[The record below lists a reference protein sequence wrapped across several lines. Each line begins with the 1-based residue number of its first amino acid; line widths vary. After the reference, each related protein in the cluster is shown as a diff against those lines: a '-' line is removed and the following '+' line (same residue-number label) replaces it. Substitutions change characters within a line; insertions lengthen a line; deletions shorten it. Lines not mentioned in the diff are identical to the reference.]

1 MWCSSPFSIYSILFW
16 NSTFKSPFYK
26 SFIFHSL
33 LFLTCKKFQA
43 IPINAYEKLYNNQY
57 LIVQQI
63 DGSLFYS
70 YNFFSAQLILKNEK
84 LYNNQYLIV
93 QQIDGSLFYSYNF
106 FSAQLILSPA
116 FLSQIS
122 LSLCKGNS
130 CYWLQPLWAS
140 VLCRVLEWCPGKR
153 EVQPI
158 RKIKCLHWI
167 RVQDMQW

>member
-1 MWCSSPFSIYSILFW
+1 MNSICATGTLWDLDIRGQVVIGYSSTCVETCDVPHPLASI
-16 NSTFKSPFYK
+16 PFYFEIPHSNHHFTDL
-26 SFIFHSL
+26 SFYIRFFFL
-33 LFLTCKKFQA
+33 LVKKFQA

-70 YNFFSAQLILKNEK
+70 Y
-84 LYNNQYLIV
+84 Y
-93 QQIDGSLFYSYNF
+93 F

-130 CYWLQPLWAS
+130 CYWVQPLWSS

-153 EVQPI
+153 EV
-158 RKIKCLHWI
+158 
-167 RVQDMQW
+167 